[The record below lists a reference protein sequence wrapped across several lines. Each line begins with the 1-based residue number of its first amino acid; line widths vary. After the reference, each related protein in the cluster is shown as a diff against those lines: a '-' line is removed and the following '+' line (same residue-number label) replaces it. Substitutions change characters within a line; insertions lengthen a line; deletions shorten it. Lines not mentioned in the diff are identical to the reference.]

1 MILLKNLSDSFSFSY
16 RQGINGPIWEIIS
29 MNSGGYEFD
38 RRITRN
44 SKYLWKSLDYILNL
58 EITDA
63 NGIKGGWALSG
74 NVPDADITG
83 MTLTA
88 FAPYY
93 LSQEKYEQTDATYS
107 YDEFASAV
115 ERGILVLANMQKPNG
130 GFESWGTVNSES
142 TVWAIEPASGNGDR
156 SEIR

>member
-1 MILLKNLSDSFSFSY
+1 
-16 RQGINGPIWEIIS
+16 

-38 RRITRN
+38 QTDHPETAN
-44 SKYLWKSLDYILNL
+44 TFGKMLDYILNL

-130 GFESWGTVNSES
+130 GLRAGERS
-142 TVWAIEPASGNGDR
+142 TANRPYGR
-156 SEIR
+156 

>member
-1 MILLKNLSDSFSFSY
+1 M
-16 RQGINGPIWEIIS
+16 
-29 MNSGGYEFD
+29 
-38 RRITRN
+38 
-44 SKYLWKSLDYILNL
+44 
-58 EITDA
+58 
-63 NGIKGGWALSG
+63 SG

-130 GFESWGTVNSES
+130 GFEELGERS
-142 TVWAIEPASGNGDR
+142 TANRPYGDDAASGNGDDPKSDKVTLPLIGKNCSFVKEGATR
-156 SEIR
+156 DGVYTDNMVDALLTFWAARKRKQCVDRRI

>member
-1 MILLKNLSDSFSFSY
+1 M
-16 RQGINGPIWEIIS
+16 
-29 MNSGGYEFD
+29 
-38 RRITRN
+38 
-44 SKYLWKSLDYILNL
+44 
-58 EITDA
+58 
-63 NGIKGGWALSG
+63 SG

-115 ERGILVLANMQKPNG
+115 ERGILVLANMQKPTAVLRAG
-130 GFESWGTVNSES
+130 ERS
-142 TVWAIEPASGNGDR
+142 TANRPYGR
-156 SEIR
+156 